1 MNNQPSELKRPQSRN
16 EETANSAAH
25 SIGLLA
31 ALIIQD
37 HAVIRPIIIRSNN
50 RNCNRIK
57 ELQPLQK

>member
-37 HAVIRPIIIRSNN
+37 HAVIRPVIIRSNN
-50 RNCNRIK
+50 LNCDHIK
-57 ELQPLQK
+57 ELQPLQQ

>member
-37 HAVIRPIIIRSNN
+37 HAVIRPIIIRFNN
-50 RNCNRIK
+50 
-57 ELQPLQK
+57 

>member
-1 MNNQPSELKRPQSRN
+1 LNNQPSELKRPQSRN

-37 HAVIRPIIIRSNN
+37 HAVMVPIIIRFN
-50 RNCNRIK
+50 NCNCDRIK
-57 ELQPLQK
+57 ELQPLQQ

>member
-37 HAVIRPIIIRSNN
+37 HAVMILVVIRFNS
-50 RNCNRIK
+50 
-57 ELQPLQK
+57 